1 MPAQPTLLPL
11 RSTTTPRR
19 HAPYRFTTPSRP
31 GITQDEVDL
40 HTRSSPRCYGD
51 LGQISPKAPPEAYYE
66 IRSQA
71 RLARD
76 TLQRRMERRR
86 TGALPMTPQPSDAY
100 MLEHDPEARAV
111 FLHAIGASEMLAEE
125 NASSIGVSAA
135 DVATT
140 DVFASGIAAADAAD
154 VAAAD
159 VAAADVAAAAVSA
172 ADVDVAAADV
182 AAFSANASIDE
193 NLVFPGLFP
202 ATFDDDPFVDSQR
215 PTSSLPGQF
224 LSSIASFKS
233 YFIPGGPATQSSQA
247 KAERELRQS
256 LQTAKHD
263 NMSLQLDLAH
273 RENSNVWRRSC
284 DFIVTV
290 KNSRRKWDVK
300 TWSDPKVKGNA
311 EYVPTYGEVATLAL
325 ARYGH
330 IPGIPHRRGYLLY
343 GPPRTGKTST
353 IYALA
358 GALNLEI
365 YSLVDDSFLQR
376 AAGSI
381 PQNSIFLIEG
391 IAATLRRSAP
401 RTVDAVF
408 CRGILKTSSSRARR
422 GPPESTS
429 IRTYLFTYVPHD
441 GTVNVWNSAGIARKG
456 SNDVVFGFDEG
467 VVVIKK
473 TIIIRSQTK
482 TNGDLGAFWTMSS
495 LRMREIDEFL
505 KLPIVQ
511 KHLLPH
517 LSFKSAKE
525 LRQRVELL
533 PTGPRWVAQTIKYAG
548 FPTKRPIVLF
558 YRNSLDCAQFL
569 LRHPTLKNH
578 IDFIPTMLTQGG
590 ERVHKEWINSNGAWQ
605 MQAIPAGRTVVG
617 IVASSDKTNISVMNG
632 DRVAHPFLLS
642 LANIRSEVASK
653 ASSNA
658 FIMTALLP
666 VPKFLCAKKLRGIM
680 EKRLL
685 HQCLDI
691 ICGPLKLAARDG
703 APFSTSDGN
712 LIMAHTPLVSYIVDT
727 PEAADL
733 SGVKGKTSHLT
744 MASHKTFGD
753 SVRHPERTGAS
764 TWDAIC
770 SLNAR
775 VSPDDVA
782 AYQKAAKAHPNRL
795 SGVHLPF
802 WRDWPLSTD
811 PSKFLTPE
819 VLHHIHKAFFDHDF
833 QWGRTILGD
842 AEIDFRLS
850 LLHPR
855 SGSRHFQDGR
865 GFHELKHHII
875 EANGREQDHFNIP
888 KLELLHSI
896 VPSVRW
902 AGVPM
907 QYTADIT
914 EKAHSTQIKVP
925 ARTETN
931 HRDYDPQIVRHL
943 DRAEKLRLFTLY
955 TNARA
960 EQVELDLDNPD
971 EGEDEEDATVPRIP
985 CASPALSQIPHE
997 LLLPGRYASL
1007 FPGRAPGISPKPE
1020 TGLWHLVVRERR
1032 RTTTVTTIS
1041 IPVSTS
1047 TDEWISAEVL
1057 TEKFAHQGDRRAH
1070 RSILGTRREKD
1081 QQGARVR
1088 RGSHVPSPP
1097 HIQPLFSTYLV
1108 DTDVHSLAASYD
1120 IEVCKTVFSAF
1131 FLALREPHF
1140 RPNPHNSQVRPPLRR
1155 HRQPGYRFALFG
1167 VQGTDEVYFDELQA
1181 LYDIRHLV
1189 AIAASNPEFPVAPQW
1204 TGRHAGGRHS
1214 YEDFHQ
1220 QHLALASLT
1229 DAGKRC
1235 NKL

>member
-1 MPAQPTLLPL
+1 
-11 RSTTTPRR
+11 
-19 HAPYRFTTPSRP
+19 
-31 GITQDEVDL
+31 
-40 HTRSSPRCYGD
+40 
-51 LGQISPKAPPEAYYE
+51 
-66 IRSQA
+66 
-71 RLARD
+71 
-76 TLQRRMERRR
+76 ME
-86 TGALPMTPQPSDAY
+86 
-100 MLEHDPEARAV
+100 
-111 FLHAIGASEMLAEE
+111 
-125 NASSIGVSAA
+125 
-135 DVATT
+135 
-140 DVFASGIAAADAAD
+140 
-154 VAAAD
+154 
-159 VAAADVAAAAVSA
+159 
-172 ADVDVAAADV
+172 
-182 AAFSANASIDE
+182 
-193 NLVFPGLFP
+193 
-202 ATFDDDPFVDSQR
+202 
-215 PTSSLPGQF
+215 
-224 LSSIASFKS
+224 IAS
-233 YFIPGGPATQSSQA
+233 
-247 KAERELRQS
+247 
-256 LQTAKHD
+256 
-263 NMSLQLDLAH
+263 
-273 RENSNVWRRSC
+273 
-284 DFIVTV
+284 
-290 KNSRRKWDVK
+290 
-300 TWSDPKVKGNA
+300 
-311 EYVPTYGEVATLAL
+311 
-325 ARYGH
+325 
-330 IPGIPHRRGYLLY
+330 
-343 GPPRTGKTST
+343 RT
-353 IYALA
+353 
-358 GALNLEI
+358 
-365 YSLVDDSFLQR
+365 
-376 AAGSI
+376 
-381 PQNSIFLIEG
+381 
-391 IAATLRRSAP
+391 
-401 RTVDAVF
+401 
-408 CRGILKTSSSRARR
+408 
-422 GPPESTS
+422 
-429 IRTYLFTYVPHD
+429 
-441 GTVNVWNSAGIARKG
+441 
-456 SNDVVFGFDEG
+456 
-467 VVVIKK
+467 
-473 TIIIRSQTK
+473 
-482 TNGDLGAFWTMSS
+482 
-495 LRMREIDEFL
+495 
-505 KLPIVQ
+505 
-511 KHLLPH
+511 
-517 LSFKSAKE
+517 
-525 LRQRVELL
+525 
-533 PTGPRWVAQTIKYAG
+533 
-548 FPTKRPIVLF
+548 
-558 YRNSLDCAQFL
+558 
-569 LRHPTLKNH
+569 
-578 IDFIPTMLTQGG
+578 
-590 ERVHKEWINSNGAWQ
+590 
-605 MQAIPAGRTVVG
+605 
-617 IVASSDKTNISVMNG
+617 
-632 DRVAHPFLLS
+632 PFLLS

-850 LLHPR
+850 LLHPAFR
-855 SGSRHFQDGR
+855 DSTLDLMEALLAR
-865 GFHELKHHII
+865 FHELKHHII

-971 EGEDEEDATVPRIP
+971 EGEDEEDATGSSLAGGPCPHGRGSWWHVCALKLSRAAATLRLAVPRIP

-1088 RGSHVPSPP
+1088 RGSSLLLHIFNHFSRRTSLTRTSTRSPP
-1097 HIQPLFSTYLV
+1097 RTTSRFAKPSFPR
-1108 DTDVHSLAASYD
+1108 
-1120 IEVCKTVFSAF
+1120 F

-1229 DAGKRC
+1229 DTKYRGSPRRNTAGRVRLHRYLDDARVELEICLADGEALRMGNVREQEEVLAQLTRSSGARRGRWFTRNSSITWVEPMADLNGGRELPDLADITGHIHSQCYASNFRSEFPTLESYDDLAELSRLQGVVDAGIRHVSFKPGSVEGIRQVVAIAASNPDFPVILQWTDGRAGGHHSYEDFHQPVLQTYRSIRQPSNISLVGGSGFGAAEDVWPYLTC
-1235 NKL
+1235 EWALKYETQTMPLDGFLFASRVTRRLCYVSVVAHTSLDDPLPFIEAFFKEYPTATKQLLAAEDSAYFHAISQRPGQKPVPFILVLDATFEVWFKNDSLWAAKNIEAVFDQDPQRAFAFCKEMLGNIHNELVQRLLASKYDNNASKVPTIDYLSAKPTAAPCRSLHPTRRGQQQGHI